1 MTTPANMADPFA
13 DPTVPASTFPTV
25 ASFRGRLA
33 MFTVRKSEMKISQ
46 LNPGAGPKERLTVDV
61 TVVDGLGAVP
71 LLRGNPPQPTGQTLP
86 GPDFTGVWIESERLV
101 EQLRGQLGTGRPVL
115 GVIDTRNP
123 GTHPMKG
130 NPWGLT
136 AATEEQK
143 AQARAYLAN
152 RSVAQAAA
160 PEPVTQAAPQYATAP
175 TVAPQ
180 PGPAAGAPTAPP
192 AVPAPGSAAPGSN
205 PFL

>member
-13 DPTVPASTFPTV
+13 DPTVPASTFPKV

-33 MFTVRKSEMKISQ
+33 MFTVRKSEMRTSTLK
-46 LNPGAGPKERLTVDV
+46 PVPHEVLTVDV
-61 TVVDGLGAVP
+61 TVVDGQGPIP
-71 LLRGNPPQPTGQTLP
+71 LTAGNPPMPTGQTLP
-86 GPDFTGVWIESERLV
+86 GPDFTGVWIDGDRLV
-101 EQLRGQLGTGRPVL
+101 DQLRAQLGTGRPVL

-123 GTHPMKG
+123 GTSPMKG
-130 NPWGLT
+130 NPWGMT

-160 PEPVTQAAPQYATAP
+160 PAPAPVAQAAPQYATAP

-180 PGPAAGAPTAPP
+180 QGPAAVAPTAPP